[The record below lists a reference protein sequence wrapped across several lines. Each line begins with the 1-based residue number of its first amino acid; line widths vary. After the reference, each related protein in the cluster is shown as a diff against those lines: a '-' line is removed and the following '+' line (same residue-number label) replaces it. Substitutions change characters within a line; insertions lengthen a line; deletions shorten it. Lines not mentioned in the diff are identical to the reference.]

1 MSIEQALK
9 GERIYCVC
17 IQGAHLNT
25 LVETPFHLTVTASCL
40 NEVTPIGDA
49 VQLNNKTNNVFINVS
64 EHAEK
69 LGEHGVQLNVTDN
82 DTGKRFRFSV
92 EPMAPLVVSIPMK
105 IGDPLVLTI
114 QCIHPQNPHKKTV
127 SGVVHT
133 SFMREASIVQTPGTT
148 ARKISLSPRRTTS
161 FDQSAAAV
169 GLLGTGQAIPST
181 KKTLLFLEDSQ
192 LNMKATPNSS
202 IIGGIQ
208 CAQEVTAD
216 GTVLNPRPIQNF
228 HESFL
233 TDISA
238 RVRGEGDKERHV
250 GPHSGAYVVCNS
262 KSEML
267 VSELGK
273 KTHKKQSLLINLGT
287 LQIAQSTLSGPVRI
301 RAKLVDL
308 NFSHSGSGL
317 DALGNVS
324 STDVQHEQKAVIA
337 YIGLLEEV
345 SRELFNETGLTACT
359 LEGKLFKPTSLHGSA
374 STAATALEGTHHDAE
389 GEESCVA
396 VKLYVSLVPSRG
408 DADSPEEEASGSDS
422 EHPSK
427 AGSAHPSR
435 RGSKRT
441 LDAENAPGSVH
452 ASQHASAHNSVHGSV
467 NNSQHASR
475 RNSDAAS
482 VSKSHHGSRDQL
494 PSDAPS
500 VADVQRRIDA
510 NEPYNVVTKN
520 TALPD
525 ELIGS
530 SSMLA
535 VGPNHLSAAELK
547 ALSKSKAGSNL
558 ASAVPLLN
566 LGGNA
571 SKASS
576 IASMHAPEAT
586 EYSEF
591 MPLKPSHGAFGEDLE
606 PSALGRIQP
615 GRHKNAAAT
624 GLAFAEIVRGE
635 LEQKQRLVEELTED
649 VRVRNEAIQVCG
661 FDIRALREEQIR
673 LNNKI
678 QALEAEKAQKTQE
691 ELKADAVTSEI
702 LKYPHLMHELD
713 KPTLIRN
720 MHRLREKVS
729 GLDRDKGALE
739 GALRQAKEYLTEFAA
754 LKKEHAVLQGAH
766 QEQTK
771 YLQKMQGKINQITT
785 YQETIKTQ
793 EKVIAKMQNIVEAK
807 MRAKNALPFLPK
819 NVPANAMIPVPTQP
833 QETPQR
839 ASLPDFEALQAAK
852 MNEEALEE
860 ARREIAE
867 LTEKVHTDVYD
878 ASTIACTRFAMVQLV
893 LFWWKCD
900 RSCFAEL
907 IALIEHIYLSFCI
920 TYPLQVQDLE
930 HQMYEAKLNQLE
942 SASAKISRD
951 AAPEDSDAHSEEGSD
966 SGGEEVEAPNTS
978 VMQEMTVEERAKF
991 EDLKSANEKIDE
1003 LEAEVSYYYFFSQV
1017 HCAAY
1022 GAFSNE

>member
-17 IQGAHLNT
+17 IQAAHLNT
-25 LVETPFHLTVTASCL
+25 LVETPFHLTVTASCI
-40 NEVTPIGDA
+40 NEITPLGNA
-49 VQLNNKTNNVFINVS
+49 VQLNNKANNTFINVS
-64 EHAEK
+64 EHLEK
-69 LGEHGVQLNVTDN
+69 LGEHGIQLNVTDI
-82 DTGKRFRFSV
+82 DTEKHFRFTV

-105 IGDPLVLTI
+105 VGDPLVLTI
-114 QCIHPQNPHKKTV
+114 QCIHPQNPLKKTV

-192 LNMKATPNSS
+192 LNMKATPNAS

-208 CAQEVTAD
+208 SAQEVTAD
-216 GTVLNPRPIQNF
+216 GTVVNPRPIQNF

-233 TDISA
+233 TDISM
-238 RVRGEGDKERHV
+238 RVRGEEDKDRHV

-287 LQIAQSTLSGPVRI
+287 LQISQSTLSGPVRI

-308 NFSHSGSGL
+308 NFSHAGSGL

-324 STDVQHEQKAVIA
+324 SAGVQHEQKAVIA

-359 LEGKLFKPTSLHGSA
+359 LEGKLFKPTSLHGTA
-374 STAATALEGTHHDAE
+374 STAAAALEGGGHHDVE

-427 AGSAHPSR
+427 AGSAQASR

-441 LDAENAPGSVH
+441 LEAEKVPGS
-452 ASQHASAHNSVHGSV
+452 QHGSVQNSVHNSVH
-467 NNSQHASR
+467 NSQHVSR
-475 RNSDAAS
+475 RNSDAAAAAAAA
-482 VSKSHHGSRDQL
+482 VGSKSHHASREQL
-494 PSDAPS
+494 PGDAS
-500 VADVQRRIDA
+500 SAADVQRRIDA

-525 ELIGS
+525 ELVGS
-530 SSMLA
+530 SSLLA

-547 ALSKSKAGSNL
+547 ALSKSKAGSNQQ
-558 ASAVPLLN
+558 SAVPMLN

-576 IASMHAPEAT
+576 VASIHAPPDAT
-586 EYSEF
+586 EFSEF
-591 MPLKPSHGAFGEDLE
+591 LPVKPSHGAFGEDLE

-615 GRHKNAAAT
+615 GRHKNAAGT

-678 QALEAEKAQKTQE
+678 QALEAEKVQKAQE

-754 LKKEHAVLQGAH
+754 LKKDHAVLQGAH

-819 NVPANAMIPVPTQP
+819 SVPANAMIPVPSQP
-833 QETPQR
+833 QEMPQQ
-839 ASLPDFEALQAAK
+839 ASLPDFEALQVQR
-852 MNEEALEE
+852 MNEAALEE

-867 LTEKVHTDVYD
+867 LTEKVGDL
-878 ASTIACTRFAMVQLV
+878 MVSCCV
-893 LFWWKCD
+893 CCLFWLPQPAHSST
-900 RSCFAEL
+900 RSLYTTFTGSGWL
-907 IALIEHIYLSFCI
+907 
-920 TYPLQVQDLE
+920 
-930 HQMYEAKLNQLE
+930 
-942 SASAKISRD
+942 ISR
-951 AAPEDSDAHSEEGSD
+951 S
-966 SGGEEVEAPNTS
+966 
-978 VMQEMTVEERAKF
+978 
-991 EDLKSANEKIDE
+991 
-1003 LEAEVSYYYFFSQV
+1003 
-1017 HCAAY
+1017 
-1022 GAFSNE
+1022 